1 MGIISRQTTA
11 HILKIM
17 ERMKKEEQIEAVIP
31 DCTELPLLFE
41 KCATPI
47 PLLNTMEIHIEALI
61 DAIMEK

>member
-1 MGIISRQTTA
+1 M
-11 HILKIM
+11 LKIM

-31 DCTELPLLFE
+31 SCTELPLLFE

-47 PLLNTMEIHIEALI
+47 PLLNTMEIHIEALN